1 MNDEKLATALGWF
14 SVGLGLAELAT
25 GGRMSRSLGM
35 DDRAWLV
42 RGFGA
47 REIATGAGILLSP
60 AEPGW
65 LWARVGGDLLDL
77 AALGA
82 AIARPG
88 NPRRGRAVVAAVAVA
103 GVTVLDVLA
112 ALWLARS
119 RERRHR
125 TARRTRVRST
135 AVERPW
141 APTKRLPSPPAVG
154 PKPTRATNRTTK
166 GTQRRDGQAQ
176 AS

>member
-1 MNDEKLATALGWF
+1 MNDEKLATALGWL
-14 SVGLGLAELAT
+14 SIGLGVAELAT
-25 GGRMSRSLGM
+25 GGRMSRSLGV

-47 REIATGAGILLSP
+47 REIATGAGILSSP
-60 AEPGW
+60 AVPGW

-88 NPRRGRAVVAAVAVA
+88 NPHRGRAVVAAVAVA
-103 GVTVLDVLA
+103 GVTALDVLA
-112 ALWLARS
+112 ALWLERS

-125 TARRTRVRST
+125 TAQRTRVRSP

-141 APTKRLPSPPAVG
+141 APAKRLPSPSAAGARPRVAM
-154 PKPTRATNRTTK
+154 AMDRTVE
-166 GTQRRDGQAQ
+166 GSA
-176 AS
+176 AP

>member
-25 GGRMSRSLGM
+25 GARMSRSLGM

-47 REIATGAGILLSP
+47 REIATGAGILSSP
-60 AEPGW
+60 ADPRW

-88 NPRRGRAVVAAVAVA
+88 NPRRGRAVAAAAAVA
-103 GVTVLDVLA
+103 GVTVLDVVA

-125 TARRTRVRST
+125 TAQRTRVGSA

-141 APTKRLPSPPAVG
+141 APAKRLPSPQAAGVAPPA
-154 PKPTRATNRTTK
+154 ATMNRTVE
-166 GTQRRDGQAQ
+166 GSA